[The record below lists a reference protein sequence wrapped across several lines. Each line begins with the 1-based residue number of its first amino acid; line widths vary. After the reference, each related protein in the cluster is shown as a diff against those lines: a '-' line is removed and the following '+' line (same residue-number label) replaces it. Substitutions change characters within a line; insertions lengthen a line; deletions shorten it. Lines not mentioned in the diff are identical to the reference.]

1 MEKASKPSAAWVEQT
16 LTEQQSF
23 WLEHVQTCQSSK
35 KCMAEYARD
44 HGLKVKSFYYW
55 KKRLVRLGAIVPD
68 TQSKPPVFHKVRVQ
82 PTPVLKT
89 ACRIRFPNGIE
100 CELSHFEE
108 TGLGHLLVTVSRLL
122 PQ

>member
-1 MEKASKPSAAWVEQT
+1 MEKATNPSATMVEQS
-16 LTEQQSF
+16 LTSQQHF
-23 WLEHVQTCQSSK
+23 WLAHVQTCQSSK
-35 KCMAEYARD
+35 KGMAEYARD

-55 KKRLVRLGAIVPD
+55 KKRLVRLGALELD

-82 PTPVLKT
+82 PTLVLKA

-100 CELSHFEE
+100 CELSHLEE
-108 TGLGHLLVTVSRLL
+108 TGLAHLLVTVSQLQ